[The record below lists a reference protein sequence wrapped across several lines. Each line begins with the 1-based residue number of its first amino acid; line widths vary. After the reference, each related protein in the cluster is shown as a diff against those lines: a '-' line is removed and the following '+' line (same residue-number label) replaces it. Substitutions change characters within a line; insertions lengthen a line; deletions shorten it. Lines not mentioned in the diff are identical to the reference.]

1 MTFTQTSQKFGQWS
15 DVRANTVYG
24 LGFSSEAE
32 LAKFVE
38 KFQEVK
44 EATKS
49 ALAKTTANGSSVNT
63 PITSANTSPI
73 ISKGTLGPNDPNE
86 ITATEP
92 KIDPPTSHT
101 QQMSTSTIKMESP
114 SHKNVVAIN
123 NANDIKP
130 PPQMMQ
136 QQQQQQIQQP
146 PPILPPQNNNPVD
159 ANLSAEQQLKY
170 ENERL
175 KNALAQRYRFCT
187 IFLCYI
193 KLIILFLAQ
202 QMPKNGK
209 SSLLL

>member
-101 QQMSTSTIKMESP
+101 QQLSGSAIKMESP

-130 PPQMMQ
+130 PPQMV
-136 QQQQQQIQQP
+136 QQQQQIQQT
-146 PPILPPQNNNPVD
+146 PPILPPQNNNPLD

-175 KNALAQRYRFCT
+175 KNALAQR
-187 IFLCYI
+187 
-193 KLIILFLAQ
+193 
-202 QMPKNGK
+202 
-209 SSLLL
+209 